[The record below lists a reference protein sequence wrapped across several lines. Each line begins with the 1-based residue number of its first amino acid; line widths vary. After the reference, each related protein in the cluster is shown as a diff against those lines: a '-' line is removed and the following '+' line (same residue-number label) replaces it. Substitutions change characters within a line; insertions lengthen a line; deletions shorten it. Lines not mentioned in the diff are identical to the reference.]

1 MFDWQ
6 EKCSSRLTHSV
17 DSDIEKVAQHKA
29 DMMIKSR
36 DSICDN
42 IYMFSEVTYA
52 DELDDIGKLNL
63 SENRGQVSLFFEII
77 TFDNKTRYRS
87 AQSEED
93 IFKKYHNVK
102 SMRTI
107 KQQEY
112 ARLRQQCVLTN
123 QDDLQ

>member
-1 MFDWQ
+1 MLDWQ
-6 EKCSSRLTHSV
+6 EKCSSRLNHSI
-17 DSDIEKVAQHKA
+17 DSDVEKLAQHKA

-52 DELDDIGKLNL
+52 DELDDVGKPNL
-63 SENRGQVSLFFEII
+63 SENRGQVSLFFEIK

-93 IFKKYHNVK
+93 IINKYHNVK
-102 SMRTI
+102 SIRTI